1 MDRRF
6 MIIMLVL
13 IVGFF
18 GVIVFSK
25 NESSGPVSSTGSS
38 NLYGKLDSP
47 VQLTEFVDYQCEACY
62 AYYPIVK
69 EVKEQYKDKVKF
81 QVRNFPITS
90 GHQFAYQAARSAEAA
105 AKQGKFWEM
114 HDQIFAGQ
122 KQWEKASDPQ
132 MFFDEYA
139 KSIGL
144 DMTQFKTDRESAEV
158 AAIINK
164 DLEDIKKLD
173 GTGTPTFVLNGKKIE
188 TPGKTAAEF
197 GKFLDEELKKAGVN

>member
-1 MDRRF
+1 